1 MTWGN
6 IKAELEQALS
16 DYTADRCKLL
26 RKGKYTAG
34 DHWRDGY
41 VAMVHETLVELS
53 PLDDMYPFTVYDTR
67 VLIGAFNRLTS
78 KNVVDVWTV

>member
-1 MTWGN
+1 MNWGN
-6 IKAELEQALS
+6 IKAELEQSLS
-16 DYTADRCKLL
+16 NYSAERCKLM

-41 VAMVHETLVELS
+41 VAMVHETLMELS
-53 PLDDMYPFTVYDTR
+53 PLDEMYPFSTYQAR

-78 KNVVDVWTV
+78 TNVADVWSV